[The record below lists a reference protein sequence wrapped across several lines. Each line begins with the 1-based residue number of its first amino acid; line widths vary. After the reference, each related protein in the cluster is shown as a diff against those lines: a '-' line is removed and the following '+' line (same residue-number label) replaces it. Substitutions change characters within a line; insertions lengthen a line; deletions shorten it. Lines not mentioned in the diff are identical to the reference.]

1 MGIWEDAFAHGSG
14 EEGEVG
20 AVNHVCYSAF
30 RLSIGSAFA
39 DNDQGSFGG
48 FEHLRDFKEFGFFGC
63 AFWALWYWEYIL
75 DLSGIFNDALD
86 NIRREIDE
94 ARAWPAVP

>member
-20 AVNHVCYSAF
+20 AVSHVCYSAF

-63 AFWALWYWEYIL
+63 AFWALWYWECIL

-86 NIRREIDE
+86 NIRWEIDE
-94 ARAWPAVP
+94 ARSWPAVP